1 MCGRFALSA
10 KTKQIEKLVP
20 GLKSEVEVTPRYN
33 IAPSQNILS
42 VLNTKSTSIQYI
54 KWGLIPFWSKDEKI
68 GSKLINARIET
79 LQKKPS
85 FRYSLKSKRCII
97 FADGFYE
104 WDKNSSNKKL
114 PYFISLK
121 SQEPFAF
128 AGLWDSWK
136 NSDDIVIQSGTIIT
150 TKANELMNGIHSRM
164 PVILQNDMILEWLSN
179 EKFDMKLIEKLM
191 EPYSSDKM
199 EMYMVSTM
207 VNNPVN
213 DNPSCTN
220 RFNEN

>member
-10 KTKQIEKLVP
+10 KTKQIEKLVN

-79 LQKKPS
+79 LQEKPS

>member
-1 MCGRFALSA
+1 M
-10 KTKQIEKLVP
+10 
-20 GLKSEVEVTPRYN
+20 
-33 IAPSQNILS
+33 
-42 VLNTKSTSIQYI
+42 IQFFQ
-54 KWGLIPFWSKDEKI
+54 WGLIPFWSKDEQL

-79 LQKKPS
+79 LQEKPS
-85 FRYSLKSKRCII
+85 FRYSLKAKRCII
-97 FADGFYE
+97 LADGFYE
-104 WDKNSSNKKL
+104 WYKNSSNKKL

-199 EMYMVSTM
+199 EMHRVSTM

>member
-10 KTKQIEKLVP
+10 KTKQIEKLVN

-79 LQKKPS
+79 LQEKPS

-213 DNPSCTN
+213 DNTSCTN

>member
-79 LQKKPS
+79 LQEKPS

-199 EMYMVSTM
+199 EMHRVSTM

>member
-54 KWGLIPFWSKDEKI
+54 KWGLIPFWSKDQKI

-79 LQKKPS
+79 LQEKPS

>member
-10 KTKQIEKLVP
+10 KTKQIEKLVN

-79 LQKKPS
+79 LQEKPS

-199 EMYMVSTM
+199 EMHRVSTM

>member
-79 LQKKPS
+79 LQEKPS